1 MIQTLRFF
9 TNFNNLQNFQKFQ
22 NTDES
27 PYFYM
32 NHDRTRDEMP
42 TPAHFSKLT
51 NHRGDCALLQDDYF
65 QISTFACMKPW
76 KLLDS
81 EFLVNAPWLKVAKE
95 KCELP
100 NGKVIDDFYTLWQP
114 DWVLILAR
122 TKEGKWVMTEQYRHG
137 TGKIALEFPAGIID
151 KGETPEEAAI
161 RELQEECGYCLDERL
176 ETRDERCET
185 GSSSS
190 CRGTAD
196 ASSKVLIKKM
206 TGSFEASPLRMT
218 SKSDADASAG
228 SLRPCS
234 AQAATLAKNDNNGVM
249 YVGNFPVNPD
259 RHRGKFHVVFIDGVE
274 RLGKTHFDD
283 TEDIE
288 TFLYTDEE
296 FQAKIADGTFD
307 HPLQIAG
314 YYKWALTQR

>member
-1 MIQTLRFF
+1 
-9 TNFNNLQNFQKFQ
+9 
-22 NTDES
+22 
-27 PYFYM
+27 
-32 NHDRTRDEMP
+32 
-42 TPAHFSKLT
+42 
-51 NHRGDCALLQDDYF
+51 
-65 QISTFACMKPW
+65 MKPW

-151 KGETPEEAAI
+151 KGETPEEAAV
-161 RELQEECGYCLDERL
+161 RELQEECGYGVKRENAATRL
-176 ETRDERCET
+176 QTRDERRVT
-185 GSSSS
+185 SNLTPPNPYDLKPITYLGS
-190 CRGTAD
+190 
-196 ASSKVLIKKM
+196 
-206 TGSFEASPLRMT
+206 
-218 SKSDADASAG
+218 
-228 SLRPCS
+228 
-234 AQAATLAKNDNNGVM
+234 
-249 YVGNFPVNPD
+249 FPVNPD

-274 RLGKTHFDD
+274 RLGKTHFDE

-296 FQAKIADGTFD
+296 FQAKIADGTFN

>member
-1 MIQTLRFF
+1 MA
-9 TNFNNLQNFQKFQ
+9 
-22 NTDES
+22 
-27 PYFYM
+27 
-32 NHDRTRDEMP
+32 
-42 TPAHFSKLT
+42 TPQQV
-51 NHRGDCALLQDDYF
+51 RGDRAKRERRCRNGVRHDNDV
-65 QISTFACMKPW
+65 ISTFAGMKPW

-161 RELQEECGYCLDERL
+161 RELQEECGYVLDERR
-176 ETRDERCET
+176 ETRDERRFPVGAGNDKESGMT
-185 GSSSS
+185 EKGNADP
-190 CRGTAD
+190 GTVAGVT
-196 ASSKVLIKKM
+196 AKVKYL
-206 TGSFEASPLRMT
+206 
-218 SKSDADASAG
+218 
-228 SLRPCS
+228 
-234 AQAATLAKNDNNGVM
+234 
-249 YVGNFPVNPD
+249 GNFPVNPD

-274 RLGKTHFDD
+274 RLGKTSFDD
-283 TEDIE
+283 TEEIE

-296 FQAKIADGTFD
+296 FQAKIADGTFN

-314 YYKWALTQR
+314 YYKWKLTQKTNIR

>member
-1 MIQTLRFF
+1 M
-9 TNFNNLQNFQKFQ
+9 
-22 NTDES
+22 
-27 PYFYM
+27 
-32 NHDRTRDEMP
+32 
-42 TPAHFSKLT
+42 
-51 NHRGDCALLQDDYF
+51 
-65 QISTFACMKPW
+65 
-76 KLLDS
+76 DS

-151 KGETPEEAAI
+151 KGETPEEAAV
-161 RELQEECGYCLDERL
+161 RELQEECGYGVKRENAATRL
-176 ETRDERCET
+176 QTRDERRVT
-185 GSSSS
+185 SNLTPPNPYDLKPITYLGS
-190 CRGTAD
+190 
-196 ASSKVLIKKM
+196 
-206 TGSFEASPLRMT
+206 
-218 SKSDADASAG
+218 
-228 SLRPCS
+228 
-234 AQAATLAKNDNNGVM
+234 
-249 YVGNFPVNPD
+249 FPVNPD

-274 RLGKTHFDD
+274 RLGKTHFDE

-296 FQAKIADGTFD
+296 FQAKIADGTFN